1 MEFTYPA
8 GERGWSFVQMPARR
22 ASLISSIPLLIGFVL
37 LFIAAVSTAFLA
49 HQQQEIDTQ
58 IRHTFQVNDTLERI
72 QTLTTDAESGQ
83 RGYLLT
89 NRRAYLDPYNLA
101 RRALPQEL
109 DTLQSEL
116 GGSSTP
122 ELADLRAAA
131 AEKLAEL
138 QSTIDLRA
146 ANNPAAALAIVN
158 NDSGGRL
165 MDRIRKTLAA
175 LHSTQEQL
183 LENRSVEAAQ
193 LNASR
198 STLLLGSVLLVI
210 VLGIGTLLD
219 NRRRVTALQLA
230 NNRLQAEATVRR
242 AAETQV
248 RQLQKMEAV
257 GQLTGGIAHDFNNM
271 LAIIIGSLDLAR
283 RKLTAGDI
291 GGVGRY
297 ITNASEGAQRAAVL
311 TSRLLAFSRKQA
323 LEPKVFDANKLVGGM
338 SELLRSTIGE
348 QIEIETV
355 LAGGLWRTFADPA
368 QVETA
373 LLNLAV
379 NARDAMPDGGKLTI
393 ETANT
398 YLDERY
404 AAAHSEVAAGQYVM
418 VSATDTGA
426 GMAPEIVEHA
436 FEPFF
441 STKGSG
447 RGTGLGLSQVF
458 GFVKQSNGH
467 AKIYSE
473 PGEGTTVKIYL
484 PRYVGA
490 ASPFEVE
497 GASSEIP
504 NGRLDEIV
512 LVVEDDP
519 IVKRMSIEALRE
531 LGYTVIHA
539 QTPAE
544 ALQKFEAHP
553 QIALL
558 FSDIIMPEMTG
569 RELAER
575 LTALRPGLKVL
586 FTTGYTQNAIVHN
599 GIVDPG
605 TAFLPKPFTL
615 DQLARK
621 VRAVIDGK
629 E

>member
-1 MEFTYPA
+1 
-8 GERGWSFVQMPARR
+8 MPARR

-37 LFIAAVSTAFLA
+37 LFIVAVSTAFLA
-49 HQQQEIDTQ
+49 RQQQEIDAQ

-72 QTLTTDAESGQ
+72 QTLITDAESGQ

-89 NRRAYLDPYNLA
+89 GRQLYLAPYDLA
-101 RRALPQEL
+101 RRQLPQEL
-109 DTLQSEL
+109 EALQSEL
-116 GGSSTP
+116 GGGLTP
-122 ELADLRAAA
+122 DLADLRAASA
-131 AEKLAEL
+131 KKLMEL
-138 QSTIDLRA
+138 QSTIDLRG

-158 NDSGGRL
+158 NDSGKKL
-165 MDRIRKTLAA
+165 MDHIRQILAR
-175 LHSTQEQL
+175 LHAAQEKL
-183 LENRSVEAAQ
+183 LEDRSIEAAQ
-193 LNASR
+193 LNESR
-198 STLLLGSVLLVI
+198 RTLLLGSVLLVI

-219 NRRRVTALQLA
+219 HRRRVTALQLA
-230 NNRLQAEATVRR
+230 NNRLQAEARER
-242 AAETQV
+242 QAAETQV

-271 LAIIIGSLDLAR
+271 LAIIIGALDLAR
-283 RKLTAGDI
+283 RRLAAGDI

-348 QIEIETV
+348 QVGIETV

-404 AAAHSEVAAGQYVM
+404 AGAHNEVAAGQYVM
-418 VSATDTGA
+418 ISATDTGA
-426 GMAPEIVEHA
+426 GMAPEVVERA

-441 STKGSG
+441 STKGAG

-458 GFVKQSNGH
+458 GFVKQSKGH
-467 AKIYSE
+467 VKIYSE

-484 PRYVGA
+484 PRYIGE
-490 ASPFEVE
+490 ASPFEAE
-497 GASSEIP
+497 GPSSEISS
-504 NGRLDEIV
+504 GRLDEIV

-544 ALQKFEAHP
+544 ALQKFAAHP

-575 LTALRPGLKVL
+575 LSALRPGLKVL

-599 GIVDPG
+599 GIVDRG

>member
-1 MEFTYPA
+1 
-8 GERGWSFVQMPARR
+8 MPARR
-22 ASLISSIPLLIGFVL
+22 ASLISSVPLLIGFVL

-49 HQQQEIDTQ
+49 HQQQEIDTR

-89 NRRAYLDPYNLA
+89 NRLAYLDPYNLA

-122 ELADLRAAA
+122 ELTDLRAAA

-158 NDSGGRL
+158 NDSGRRL
-165 MDRIRKTLAA
+165 MDRIHKTLAA
-175 LHSTQEQL
+175 LHSAQEHL

-271 LAIIIGSLDLAR
+271 LAIIVGSLDLAR
-283 RKLTAGDI
+283 RRLTAGDT
-291 GGVGRY
+291 GGTGRY

-348 QIEIETV
+348 QIQIETV

-404 AAAHSEVAAGQYVM
+404 AAAHNEVAVGQYVM

-426 GMAPEIVEHA
+426 GMAPDVVERA

-458 GFVKQSNGH
+458 GFIKQSNGH
-467 AKIYSE
+467 VKIYSE

-490 ASPFEVE
+490 ASAFEAE

-504 NGRLDEIV
+504 NGHLDEIV

-544 ALQKFEAHP
+544 ALQKFDAHP

>member
-1 MEFTYPA
+1 
-8 GERGWSFVQMPARR
+8 MPARR

-37 LFIAAVSTAFLA
+37 LFIVAVSTAFLA
-49 HQQQEIDTQ
+49 HQQQEIDAQ

-89 NRRAYLDPYNLA
+89 AAAAYLDPYDLA
-101 RRALPQEL
+101 RRELPQEL
-109 DTLQSEL
+109 DALQSEL

-158 NDSGGRL
+158 NDSGKAIDGSHPQNSR
-165 MDRIRKTLAA
+165 RHAC
-175 LHSTQEQL
+175 HSGKL

-193 LNASR
+193 LNTSR

-230 NNRLQAEATVRR
+230 NNRLQAEAKVRR

-283 RKLTAGDI
+283 RRLAAGDI
-291 GGVGRY
+291 GGVGKY

-348 QIEIETV
+348 QIGIETV

-404 AAAHSEVAAGQYVM
+404 AAAHNEVAAGQYVM
-418 VSATDTGA
+418 ISATDTGA
-426 GMAPEIVEHA
+426 GMPPEVVERA

-467 AKIYSE
+467 VKIYSE

-484 PRYVGA
+484 PRYVGGA
-490 ASPFEVE
+490 ALFEAE
-497 GASSEIP
+497 GASSDIP
-504 NGRLDEIV
+504 SGRLDEIV

-553 QIALL
+553 HIALL